1 MLYPFILQR
10 FTLDTEAAEVNLRDL
25 GPSPTA
31 LSQLGIAFRKKDAP
45 EEIKKALRCGHL
57 MGVQSIKI

>member
-45 EEIKKALRCGHL
+45 EEIKKAYYGADT
-57 MGVQSIKI
+57 